1 MGKDLGMCLH
11 RAELTVFFNVGSRI
25 GFGSDVYGSL
35 FMPEKQMT
43 S

>member
-1 MGKDLGMCLH
+1 MGKDLGMCL
-11 RAELTVFFNVGSRI
+11 AELTVFFNVGSRI